1 MEQEIYGAV
10 DALQSGPHL
19 RIEIAQRLVSV
30 PTRGTGALFRSTR
43 FSRAVLELEF
53 AIVSLIVVWRAE
65 VRTPPSAT
73 FLTLLLFPPSYREQE
88 QCAASPSA
96 LCLSIAYPCQ
106 GLSDQ
111 L

>member
-1 MEQEIYGAV
+1 VEQEIYGAV

-53 AIVSLIVVWRAE
+53 AIVSLIVVWRAV

-73 FLTLLLFPPSYREQE
+73 TRLLVHTPARVAFPLGCPS
-88 QCAASPSA
+88 
-96 LCLSIAYPCQ
+96 
-106 GLSDQ
+106 
-111 L
+111 